1 MPTVPLNG
9 HDMYYEVHGDGPPA
23 LCMTG
28 WGTYCHGN
36 ERGLARGLTDRYTV
50 VIFDHRGLGDSGDD
64 LNVAPTTQLYAED
77 AAALLDHLGL
87 TNAHVVGLVGMGACI
102 GQQIAIHRPDL
113 VRSLTNMGAWCK
125 VDKYLYAQLDFMRTV
140 HRDLGFLAFQQ
151 LVTIQSFDPAFY
163 EDNTDR
169 LLGPGKG
176 WADLDGRY
184 EAHARLIEACLGHHT
199 EEQLRQVTAPAL
211 VIHAAFDQVTGPRTT
226 LPIEHA
232 LPNARGV
239 TMETAHHVIAGKP
252 LKIQFCDILLGFLD
266 DVDAG
271 RIAA

>member
-1 MPTVPLNG
+1 MPTLALNG

-28 WGTYCHGN
+28 WGTYCHGA
-36 ERGLARGLTDRYTV
+36 EGGLARGLTDRYSV
-50 VIFDHRGLGDSGDD
+50 VIFDHRGLAASGDD
-64 LNVAPTTQLYAED
+64 LSVTPTMQLYAQD

-87 TNAHVVGLVGMGACI
+87 TDAHVIGLVGMGACI
-102 GQQIAIHRPDL
+102 GQELAISRPDL

-125 VDKYLYAQLDFMRTV
+125 VDQYLHDQLDFMRTV
-140 HRDLGFLAFQQ
+140 HRDLGFAAFQQ
-151 LVTIQSFDPAFY
+151 LVTIQSFDPLFY
-163 EDNTDR
+163 EQNKDR

-176 WADLDGRY
+176 WADLDGNV
-184 EAHARLIEACLGHHT
+184 EAHSRLIDACLSHHS
-199 EEQLRQVTAPAL
+199 EDRLRTVTAPAL

-239 TMETAHHVIAGKP
+239 MMADAHHVIAGRV
-252 LKIQFCDILLGFLD
+252 LKKQFCDTLLGFLD
-266 DVDAG
+266 DVEAG
-271 RIAA
+271 KFE